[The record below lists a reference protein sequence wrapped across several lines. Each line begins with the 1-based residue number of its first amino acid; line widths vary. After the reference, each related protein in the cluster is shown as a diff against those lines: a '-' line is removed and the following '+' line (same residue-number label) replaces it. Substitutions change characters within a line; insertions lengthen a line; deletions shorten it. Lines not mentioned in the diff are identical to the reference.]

1 MFASRLTLTIALSMG
16 MTAAALAQPSAPVVV
31 VNLQS
36 YSYSPTTIR
45 LAAGKPVTLQFVN
58 RSGKGHDFTARQ
70 FFASAKLLSGRV
82 EDGEVDLGGGKSASV
97 TLVPA
102 AGTYAVHCSRAFHK
116 ALGMHSVIVVH

>member
-1 MFASRLTLTIALSMG
+1 MFALRLILTLALSWEMI
-16 MTAAALAQPSAPVVV
+16 AAASAQPNAPVVV

-36 YSYSPTTIR
+36 YSYSPTPIR

-70 FFASAKLLSGRV
+70 FFAAAKIISGRV
-82 EDGEVDLGGGKSASV
+82 EDGEVDLGGGKSAIV

-102 AGTYAVHCSRAFHK
+102 AGTYNVHCSRPLHK
-116 ALGMHSVIVVH
+116 AFGMHSVIVVH